1 MILHIGVMICWV
13 VIGNFILKLHL
24 QHATNL
30 VNMKP
35 NKKLMIATGQNDE
48 IVIQQMQAAVKVV
61 AAWHFTVSLRRG
73 ESVETGANRQLLAVQ
88 YSLSVSR

>member
-1 MILHIGVMICWV
+1 MV
-13 VIGNFILKLHL
+13 VSVPASLIEQGGWF
-24 QHATNL
+24 
-30 VNMKP
+30 
-35 NKKLMIATGQNDE
+35 
-48 IVIQQMQAAVKVV
+48 MQAAVKVV